1 MDGLATMY
9 VCGITPY
16 DATHLG
22 HAATY
27 LTFDLLNRVWRD
39 SGVEVSYVQ
48 NVTDIDDPLLERAV
62 QTGQDWRVI
71 AQRETELFFSDM
83 TALRVIPPQV
93 YESAVESIPDVVE
106 LIQQLPQS
114 AAYLVDSDWYF
125 HSDAVGAVCGWSRT
139 QMQQTFA
146 QRGGDPQ
153 RPGKRDPLDSLL
165 WRAEREGEPS
175 WSGALGSGR
184 PGWHIECVA
193 IALRHLQAPLTVQG
207 GGRDLLF
214 PHHDMCNAQVKALTG
229 QSLAQAY
236 VHAGLIGYQGEKMSK
251 SLGNL
256 VLVSQLRANGVSMSA
271 LRLALAEGHY
281 RDDREWTQA
290 VLERGETRL
299 ALWTA
304 HAEVAVDSILADV
317 RTALRNDL
325 DTDTAMQIIDQR
337 CRESDSRTVVGEVLL
352 RDLADSLFGV
362 QI

>member
-1 MDGLATMY
+1 MY

-27 LTFDLLNRVWRD
+27 LTFDLLTRIWRD

-83 TALRVIPPQV
+83 TALRVIPPNV

-106 LIQQLPQS
+106 LIRTLPSS
-114 AAYLVDSDWYF
+114 AAYLVDDDWYF
-125 HSDAVGAVCGWSRT
+125 HSDAVGDVCGWSRD
-139 QMQQTFA
+139 QMQEIFA
-146 QRGGDPQ
+146 QRGGDPH
-153 RPGKRDPLDSLL
+153 RVGKRDPLDSLL
-165 WRAEREGEPS
+165 WRAERAGEPA

-207 GGRDLLF
+207 GGRDLVF
-214 PHHDMCNAQVKALTG
+214 PHHDMCNAQVQALTG
-229 QSLAQAY
+229 KSLARVY

-256 VLVSQLRANGVSMSA
+256 VLVSQLRAKGVSMSA

-281 RDDREWTQA
+281 REDREWTED
-290 VLERGETRL
+290 VLARGQKRL
-299 ALWTA
+299 DLWRA
-304 HAEVAVDSILADV
+304 HAATAVDSILADV
-317 RTALRNDL
+317 RAALRNDL
-325 DTDTAMQIIDQR
+325 DTNTAMKLIDER
-337 CRESDSRTVVGEVLL
+337 CHQADSHASGEVPL
-352 RDLADSLFGV
+352 RDLADALFGV
-362 QI
+362 QL